1 MDDMKKILNTN
12 WFWIIFII
20 VMGLMLEFTT
30 SLDVVFLLSMIGV
43 WAGTVFYHE
52 CGHWF
57 FAKVRKM
64 ELFMISSF
72 VGMYMNGRW
81 YFAIPAYIS
90 WGVCGMYKPLNNGRM
105 TKSDAMWYIAGG
117 MIFNLAAVVILI
129 GIKYTLNIENEIL
142 NFLILMNGLIMI
154 TTAIPTKNNDGGRL
168 LSLLRG
174 KLDELEVF
182 ESANYLCDVDISPEK
197 IQEDITLDNE
207 NDYMASYARNL
218 AFIELNSADRKNFE
232 KIYSTELKERH
243 AINQPLILAL
253 QAMYKYSDGQELETS
268 EIELFNRQ
276 ASVYSIPFNKLY
288 EFFKTGEIEHLKYFN
303 KHRSHFPM
311 ERENTVF
318 MRALEEF

>member
-1 MDDMKKILNTN
+1 MKNILNTN

-20 VMGLMLEFTT
+20 ATGLVLEFTT
-30 SLDVVFLLSMIGV
+30 SFDGLFLLSMIGV
-43 WAGTVFYHE
+43 WIGTVFYHE

-81 YFAIPAYIS
+81 YFSIPAYIS

-105 TKSDAMWYIAGG
+105 TKSDAIWYISGG
-117 MIFNLAAVVILI
+117 MIFNLAAVVILL

-154 TTAIPTKNNDGGRL
+154 ATAIPTKNNDGGRL
-168 LSLLRG
+168 LSLLCG

-182 ESANYLCDVDISPEK
+182 ESANYSCDMEVSAEK

-218 AFIELNSADRKNFE
+218 AFIELNSTDRKNFE
-232 KIYSTELKERH
+232 NVYSTELKERH
-243 AINQPLILAL
+243 IINQPLIHAL
-253 QAMYKYSDGQELETS
+253 QAMYKYADEQELQPH
-268 EIELFNRQ
+268 EIELFNKQ
-276 ASVYSIPFNKLY
+276 ASVYSIPFSKLY
-288 EFFKTGEIEHLKYFN
+288 QFFKTGEAGYLAYFKKYG
-303 KHRSHFPM
+303 SHFPM
-311 ERENTVF
+311 ERENKVF
-318 MRALEEF
+318 MRALEAF